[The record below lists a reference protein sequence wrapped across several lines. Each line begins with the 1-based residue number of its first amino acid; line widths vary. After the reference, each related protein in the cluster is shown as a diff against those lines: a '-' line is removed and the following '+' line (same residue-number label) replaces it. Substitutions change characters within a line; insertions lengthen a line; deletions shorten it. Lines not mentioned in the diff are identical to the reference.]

1 MKKLFAVA
9 VVVLACAGIS
19 FAGEATPARISLFP
33 PLSAPSLK
41 TVHGLD
47 LGIFATEV
55 DEVQGLQL
63 CLIYASAEKKMVGV
77 QYGAIANISKDD
89 AKGVQLGFYNSAKNM
104 TGLQLGFI
112 NVADSLKG
120 LQVGLVNIINTGAPL
135 KFMVIA
141 NAHF

>member
-63 CLIYASAEKKMVGV
+63 CLIYASAEKRW
-77 QYGAIANISKDD
+77 
-89 AKGVQLGFYNSAKNM
+89 
-104 TGLQLGFI
+104 
-112 NVADSLKG
+112 
-120 LQVGLVNIINTGAPL
+120 
-135 KFMVIA
+135 
-141 NAHF
+141 